1 MEIHIKLIISA
12 LMITF
17 NVFGQTVKINDVVL
31 TADNKNIRLEY
42 LSDKVSDERI
52 ILVVKLDKI
61 KTKNE
66 FIIDEII
73 GKEIHDGFLYI
84 NSVVKDNY
92 YWGVESG
99 EYLLVVIAKKNG
111 LAVINK
117 IVLKVGKKN
126 IK

>member
-1 MEIHIKLIISA
+1 MKIHIKLIISA

-66 FIIDEII
+66 FLIDEII

-117 IVLKVGKKN
+117 IVLKVGKK
-126 IK
+126 KY

>member
-1 MEIHIKLIISA
+1 MKIHIKLIISA

-42 LSDKVSDERI
+42 LSDNVSDERI

-66 FIIDEII
+66 FLIDEII

-84 NSVVKDNY
+84 NSVAKDNY

-117 IVLKVGKKN
+117 IVLKVGKK
-126 IK
+126 KY

>member
-1 MEIHIKLIISA
+1 MKIHIKLIISA

-66 FIIDEII
+66 FLIDEII

>member
-1 MEIHIKLIISA
+1 MKTYIKLIISA

-17 NVFGQTVKINDVVL
+17 NVCGQTVKINDVVL

-52 ILVVKLDKI
+52 ILVVKLDEI

-66 FIIDEII
+66 FLIDEII

-84 NSVVKDNY
+84 NSVVNDNY

-99 EYLLVVIAKKNG
+99 DYLLVVITKKNG

-117 IVLKVGKKN
+117 KILKIDKKN